1 MPSLPSLPSFRSPLR
16 RAAAAA
22 PGPHEDS
29 IVDCAAYLEGRRLP
43 GGDSPAEALA
53 QVRAA
58 GAGFVW
64 VGSYEPDED
73 EMVELA
79 AIFGL
84 HELAVEDAVHAH
96 QRPKLERYSRY
107 QFLVLKTV
115 RYVDHET
122 GAASEIVDTG
132 EIMVFLGRDFLI
144 TVRHGSH
151 TGLASLRKDLE
162 NHPDRLVAGPAAV
175 MHAIADRVIDKY
187 LTVIEAIE
195 DDIDEME
202 RAVFSPENPVD
213 TEQIYLLKREVGEL
227 RRAVNPLVGPLR
239 SLANEAHPL
248 VPAEI
253 REYFRDVEDHLSQV
267 TERVNSYDDTL
278 TTLVSAAMA
287 EVATRQNEDMRK
299 ISAWAAIGLVPTAL
313 AGIYGMNFDV
323 IPGAHSTHGFLI
335 CVLIMVLVCVGL
347 YMLLR
352 RRKWL

>member
-1 MPSLPSLPSFRSPLR
+1 MPSLPSLPGFRSPLR
-16 RAAAAA
+16 RAVAT
-22 PGPHEDS
+22 GPSRHEDA
-29 IVDCAAYLEGRRLP
+29 IVDCAAYLDGRRRP
-43 GGDSPAEALA
+43 GHADPAEALE
-53 QVRAA
+53 QVRNA
-58 GAGFVW
+58 GSGFVW
-64 VGSYEPDED
+64 VGAYEPDED
-73 EMVELA
+73 EMGELA
-79 AIFGL
+79 RVFGL

-115 RYVDHET
+115 RYIDHET

-151 TGLASLRKDLE
+151 AGLASLRRDLE
-162 NHPDRLVAGPAAV
+162 QHPERLASGPAAV

-187 LTVIEAIE
+187 LTVVEAVE
-195 DDIDEME
+195 DDIDDME
-202 RAVFSPENPVD
+202 RAVFSPENQVD
-213 TEQIYLLKREVGEL
+213 TEQIYLLKREIGEL
-227 RRAVNPLVGPLR
+227 RRAVAPLVGPLR
-239 SLANEAHPL
+239 SLANEVHPL

-267 TERVNSYDDTL
+267 TERVTSYDDQL

-299 ISAWAAIGLVPTAL
+299 ISAWAAIALVPTAL

-323 IPGAHSTHGFLI
+323 IPGAHSTHGFVI
-335 CVLIMVLVCVGL
+335 CVLVMVLVCVGL
-347 YMLLR
+347 YVLLR